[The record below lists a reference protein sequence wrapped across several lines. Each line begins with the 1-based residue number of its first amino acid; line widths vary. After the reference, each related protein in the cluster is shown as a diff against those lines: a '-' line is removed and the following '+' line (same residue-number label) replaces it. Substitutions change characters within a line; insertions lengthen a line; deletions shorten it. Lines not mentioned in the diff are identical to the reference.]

1 MTEVTYSSAI
11 LSAMSGGAVPP
22 SEQESNV
29 NTCAFKGITL
39 VTAAGRG
46 IGRAIALRPA
56 DDFDVA
62 VNDIPS
68 NVQALDSAVAEI
80 TAKGRRSILVL
91 ADVSVEG
98 QVKNMVDTVVAKLG
112 ELDVVR
118 AVASRHSAS
127 MLTLDDL
134 SDGCQRRNL

>member
-1 MTEVTYSSAI
+1 MTEATCSLAI
-11 LSAMSGGAVPP
+11 LSAMSGSAVPP

-29 NTCAFKGITL
+29 NTKGITL

-56 DDFDVA
+56 DNFDVA
-62 VNDIPS
+62 VNGIPS
-68 NVQALDSAVAEI
+68 NVQALYSAVAEI
-80 TAKGRRSILVL
+80 TTKGRRSILVL
-91 ADVSVEG
+91 VDVSVEG

-118 AVASRHSAS
+118 AVTSRHSHPRHIRIYPP
-127 MLTLDDL
+127 DEI
-134 SDGCQRRNL
+134 